1 MHNSSD
7 GNRGASPKDNH
18 QAMRRRA
25 RSGSLAGKSYA
36 EDSSRGGKT
45 TAQSVSSKTV
55 NISNRVAA
63 GAAIRTNSTG
73 HDPYAGGY
81 SPPKAN

>member
-7 GNRGASPKDNH
+7 GNRGASAKDNH

-36 EDSSRGGKT
+36 EDSFRGGKT
-45 TAQSVSSKTV
+45 TAQSVSSTV
-55 NISNRVAA
+55 VNVANKVSREAIKSNR
-63 GAAIRTNSTG
+63 
-73 HDPYAGGY
+73 DPYAGGY
-81 SPPKAN
+81 KPPKGI